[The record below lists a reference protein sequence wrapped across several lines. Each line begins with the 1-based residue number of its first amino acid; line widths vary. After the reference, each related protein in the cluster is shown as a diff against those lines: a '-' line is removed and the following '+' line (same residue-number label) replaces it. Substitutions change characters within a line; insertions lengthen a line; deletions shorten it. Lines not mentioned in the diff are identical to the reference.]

1 MLLPSFF
8 FVFSERE
15 ALVGMKT
22 TIRDIANQL
31 GVSASTVS
39 KVINGKGSIS
49 PELRQKVLAVVEEAN
64 YQPNLNAKSLRTRT
78 TNTIGVILP
87 DVTNL
92 FYCYLMKGVEAK
104 CQEENF
110 SVLVGT
116 CNYNTQREREYF
128 DLFRSKSVTGII
140 SVTIGDLRRVPDVSM
155 VISTN
160 EQIEGERQTDWVSI
174 HNEPAAHDLTQYL
187 WNLGHRDIAYVSS
200 GQNDTVSSLRLQG
213 FLHCMEENG
222 LPVPPEQIYE
232 GGLFLDGGYQAG
244 RKIILSGKLPT
255 AVICHNNTNAYGVA
269 KAFRDAGYRI
279 PDDISIACFDAIN
292 QGDLYGTQFTCIMQP
307 VEEIGRVAADLLIRR
322 STGELDDEDPI
333 RKVLPYELVF
343 GNSVRKL

>member
-1 MLLPSFF
+1 
-8 FVFSERE
+8 
-15 ALVGMKT
+15 MKT

-31 GVSASTVS
+31 GISASTVS

-64 YQPNLNAKSLRTRT
+64 YQPNLNAKSLRTKT

-160 EQIEGERQTDWVSI
+160 EQMEGERQTDWVSI

-307 VEEIGRVAADLLIRR
+307 VEEIGRAAADLLIRR
-322 STGELDDEDPI
+322 STGELDGESLI
-333 RKVLPYELVF
+333 HKVLPYELVF

>member
-1 MLLPSFF
+1 
-8 FVFSERE
+8 
-15 ALVGMKT
+15 MKT

-31 GVSASTVS
+31 GISASTVS

-64 YQPNLNAKSLRTRT
+64 YQPNLNAKSLRTKT

-307 VEEIGRVAADLLIRR
+307 VEEIGRAAADLLIRR
-322 STGELDDEDPI
+322 STGELGGESLI
-333 RKVLPYELVF
+333 HKVLPYELVF

>member
-1 MLLPSFF
+1 
-8 FVFSERE
+8 
-15 ALVGMKT
+15 MKP

-49 PELRQKVLAVVEEAN
+49 PELRQKILSVVEEVN
-64 YQPNLNAKSLRTRT
+64 YQPNLNAKSLRTKS

-92 FYCYLMKGVEAK
+92 FYCYLMKGIEAK

-116 CNYNTQREREYF
+116 CNYNAQREREYY
-128 DLFRSKSVTGII
+128 DLFRSKNVTGII
-140 SVTIGDLRRVPDVSM
+140 SVTIGDLSRFPDVSM
-155 VISTN
+155 LVSIN
-160 EQIEGERQTDWVSI
+160 EQVEGERQTDWVSI
-174 HNEPAAHDLTQYL
+174 HNKPAAWDLTQYL
-187 WNLGHRDIAYVSS
+187 LNLGHRDIAYVNS
-200 GQNDTVSSLRLQG
+200 GLRDTVSSQRLQG
-213 FLHCMEENG
+213 FLECMQAHG
-222 LPVPPEQIYE
+222 LTVPDEWIFD
-232 GGLFLDGGYQAG
+232 GSLFLDGSYQAG
-244 RKIILSGKLPT
+244 RRIILSGKLPT

-307 VEEIGRVAADLLIRR
+307 VEEIGREAADLLIRR
-322 STGELDDEDPI
+322 SMQSLSDQPFI
-333 RKVLPYELVF
+333 RKVLPYELKF
-343 GNSVRKL
+343 GSSVRKL